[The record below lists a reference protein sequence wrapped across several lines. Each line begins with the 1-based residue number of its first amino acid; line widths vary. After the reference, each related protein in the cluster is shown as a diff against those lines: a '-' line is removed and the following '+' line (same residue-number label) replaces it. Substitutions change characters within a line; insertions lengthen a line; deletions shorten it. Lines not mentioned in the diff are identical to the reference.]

1 MDGTSARKFNVGGVL
16 LDRPFKIRRL
26 GHFGFNVRNFDACVR
41 FYSDLLGFALSD
53 SLDFSPRLKN
63 KEDAGK
69 FDTTTGWFMRHG
81 GDHHSF
87 VLFPKP
93 VLDHIGGRSDRPDV
107 TINQITWQ
115 VGSLRE
121 VAEAENW
128 LRGRDTRIRR
138 SGRDQP
144 GSNWHVYPYDPDDH
158 VNELYYGIEQ
168 IGWDGFSKPPELH
181 EEEFRDQPGLPQ
193 IPEYAEVDR
202 ARARGTDIAS
212 GYRHEQTLEAT
223 YDVGGILLPR
233 PFKAVRVGPVRLFT
247 DDLDEALGFY
257 RDRLGMTVTEEIE
270 WNGHRCAFLRV
281 NTEHHS
287 LALYPIALRSE
298 LGLSGHTT
306 ACRSACR
313 SAITPSSGPPS
324 GSSRKTASRS
334 SACRPSC
341 RPGSTIRP
349 SPSTPTATHPALL
362 LHGTDRLGREA
373 AQGVR
378 APPDG
383 RRMAGRA
390 RPAARHLRRR
400 AVPGSAGVRGSGVSM
415 RPNEGRLP

>member
-1 MDGTSARKFNVGGVL
+1 MDGTTARKFNVGGVL

-93 VLDHIGGRSDRPDV
+93 VLDHIGGRTTREDMTV
-107 TINQITWQ
+107 NQITWQ

-128 LRGRDTRIRR
+128 LREGDIRIRR
-138 SGRDQP
+138 SGRDTP
-144 GSNWHVYPYDPDDH
+144 GSNWHVYPFDPDEH
-158 VNELYYGIEQ
+158 INELYYGIEQ
-168 IGWDGFSKPPELH
+168 IGWDGRSKPGALH
-181 EEEFRDQPGLPQ
+181 EEEFHEQPGLPQ

-202 ARARGTDIAS
+202 ARANGTDIAS
-212 GYRHEQTLEAT
+212 GYRHEQTLEAA
-223 YDVGGILLPR
+223 YDVGGVLLPR
-233 PFKAVRVGPVRLFT
+233 PFKAVRIGPVRLFS
-247 DDLDEALGFY
+247 DDLDASLAFY
-257 RDRLGMTVTEEIE
+257 RDRLGMTVTEEIR

-298 LGLSGHTT
+298 LGLSEHTSCMSFGVQVGDY
-306 ACRSACR
+306 AQLRAALGFLEERAVEIVRLPPELSPGIDYSAF
-313 SAITPSSGPPS
+313 AI
-324 GSSRKTASRS
+324 
-334 SACRPSC
+334 
-341 RPGSTIRP
+341 
-349 SPSTPTATHPALL
+349 
-362 LHGTDRLGREA
+362 D
-373 AQGVR
+373 
-378 APPDG
+378 PDG
-383 RRMAGRA
+383 HAIQLYYYMEQIGWDGKPRKASE
-390 RPAARHLRRR
+390 RRR
-400 AVPGSAGVRGSGVSM
+400 TGDEWPDALDPLPDTFAGEPFLGPLG
-415 RPNEGRLP
+415 